1 VTAAAGWPIDWED
14 RVGGKDCPIC
24 AGLGQGDNKHAVHVW
39 DGSCTEVLLSR
50 RTAVRGYCLVTWA
63 GAHVADPTDLAP
75 SHAASYWD
83 DVLSV
88 GRAVRAVFRPV
99 KVNYLLLG
107 NLVPHLHTHVV
118 PRYVDDP
125 AAGGPLSWELL
136 VGAPPTA
143 PQELRQQAA
152 DLRTALLQQCEHAR
166 GDSSLGK
173 AAIGLRPV
181 ND

>member
-1 VTAAAGWPIDWED
+1 VTAEGGWPVDWQE
-14 RVGGKDCPIC
+14 RVDGKNCPIC
-24 AGLGQGDNKHAVHVW
+24 AGLGQGDNDHAVHVC
-39 DGSCTEVLLSR
+39 DGSCTEVLLAR
-50 RTAVRGYCLVTWA
+50 RTAVRGYCVVTWA

-75 SHAASYWD
+75 SDAAGYWE
-83 DVLSV
+83 DVLWV
-88 GRAVRAVFRPV
+88 GRAVRAVFQPV

-118 PRYVDDP
+118 PRYANDP

-152 DLRTALLQQCEHAR
+152 DLRTALQRPPEH
-166 GDSSLGK
+166 G
-173 AAIGLRPV
+173 
-181 ND
+181 